1 MKNAHCFFFK
11 TIVNTVFA
19 NSVLLP
25 HDQKTIVKIVLAFLL
40 VVVNVPALIYTLQ
53 SDIYV
58 LTRRTY
64 GIMLGLTMGVEII
77 LHIAFYFCIS
87 SALMIPH
94 FILTLI
100 LDFLV
105 FFFRK
110 KTKSRETAPSFETGR
125 CRVPIVVNSKLVLH
139 KAESVRVLRERNGM
153 LLVRKLNGEEHYV
166 DANLIEEENDS
177 IT

>member
-1 MKNAHCFFFK
+1 MKNAHSFFFK

-25 HDQKTIVKIVLAFLL
+25 HSQKTIGKIVLAFLL
-40 VVVNVPALIYTLQ
+40 VGVNVPALIYTLQ

-64 GIMLGLTMGVEII
+64 SIMLGLTMGVEAI
-77 LHIAFYFCIS
+77 LHITFYFCIS

-94 FILTLI
+94 CILSLI
-100 LDFLV
+100 LDFLI
-105 FFFRK
+105 FFFGK
-110 KTKSRETAPSFETGR
+110 KVKTRETAPSFETGR
-125 CRVPIVVNSKLVLH
+125 CRVPIVVNSKLILH
-139 KAESVRVLRERNGM
+139 KAESVRVLKERSGM
-153 LLVRKLNGEEHYV
+153 FLVRKLNGEEHYV
-166 DANLIEEENDS
+166 DTNLIEEENDS

>member
-1 MKNAHCFFFK
+1 MFA
-11 TIVNTVFA
+11 NTV
-19 NSVLLP
+19 LLL
-25 HDQKTIVKIVLAFLL
+25 HGQITIRMIGLAFLL

-64 GIMLGLTMGVEII
+64 GIMLGLTIGADAI
-77 LHIAFYFCIS
+77 LHITFYFCIY

-94 FILTLI
+94 CILSLI
-100 LDFLV
+100 LDFLI

-110 KTKSRETAPSFETGR
+110 KAKTHETTPNFETGR
-125 CRVPIVVNSKLVLH
+125 CRVPVVVNSKLILH